1 MSRAYSPVPIP
12 GRRPRPARLALTA
25 TCLTA
30 CVALLAGCGD
40 DGGDG
45 DGDQASPTASATK
58 ASQAPSGPS
67 QPGGSPSASGR
78 LTDDQAERRALLPL
92 ARVDHAKAAET
103 AVAKVPGGRLVDL
116 ELRGTG
122 GDRGDK
128 GTDDAP
134 GDKGT
139 DDAPGDAGAADARA
153 AGPSGTAS
161 PSGMASP
168 RARRAEWIAK
178 VATKDGTAHRV
189 RVDAGSGEV
198 LDAAAEADQDGD
210 AKRELSAQL
219 SKARR
224 TPEQAAR
231 AATDAKRGTV
241 TSVELGDDAAGAL
254 VWSVDVVT
262 PRDWNKTTFAVDA
275 VTGKVVGEHV
285 DRD

>member
-1 MSRAYSPVPIP
+1 MSRAYSPVPTP
-12 GRRPRPARLALTA
+12 DRRPRPARLALTA
-25 TCLTA
+25 TCLAA

-45 DGDQASPTASATK
+45 DGGDQASPTASATK
-58 ASQAPSGPS
+58 ASKAPSSPS
-67 QPGGSPSASGR
+67 QPGDSPSASGR
-78 LTDDQAERRALLPL
+78 LTDDQAERKALLPL

-116 ELRGTG
+116 ELKGTG
-122 GDRGDK
+122 GDRD
-128 GTDDAP
+128 
-134 GDKGT
+134 DKGT
-139 DDAPGDAGAADARA
+139 DDAPGDAGAADTRA

-161 PSGMASP
+161 PSGTA
-168 RARRAEWIAK
+168 ARRAEWIAK

-189 RVDAGSGEV
+189 RVDAGSGKV
-198 LDAAAEADQDGD
+198 LDTTAEADQDGD
-210 AKRELSAQL
+210 DKRELAAQL

-224 TPEQAAR
+224 TPEQAAK

-241 TSVELGDDAAGAL
+241 TSVELGDDDAGAL

-262 PRDWNKTTFAVDA
+262 ARDWNKTTFAVDA

>member
-1 MSRAYSPVPIP
+1 MSRAYSPVPAP
-12 GRRPRPARLALTA
+12 DRRPRPARLALTA
-25 TCLTA
+25 TCLAA

-58 ASQAPSGPS
+58 ASKAPSSPS
-67 QPGGSPSASGR
+67 QPGDSPSASGR
-78 LTDDQAERRALLPL
+78 LTDDQAERKALLPL

-116 ELRGTG
+116 ELKGTG
-122 GDRGDK
+122 GDRGD
-128 GTDDAP
+128 T
-134 GDKGT
+134 GT
-139 DDAPGDAGAADARA
+139 DDAPGDAGATDARA
-153 AGPSGTAS
+153 AGPSGT
-161 PSGMASP
+161 ASP

-189 RVDAGSGEV
+189 RVDAGSGKV
-198 LDAAAEADQDGD
+198 LDAAADADQDGD
-210 AKRELSAQL
+210 DKRELAAQL

-224 TPEQAAR
+224 TPEQAAK
-231 AATDAKRGTV
+231 AATDAKPGTV
-241 TSVELGDDAAGAL
+241 TSVELGDDDAGAL

-262 PRDWNKTTFAVDA
+262 PRDGNKTTFAVDA